1 MLRITK
7 ESEYAFLLL
16 SAVLSADGEPKSTTI
31 LASTARIAVPMSGK
45 VLKRLAQ
52 RGILTSVRGAHGGY
66 RLARE
71 AQNITALDVVEAME
85 GMPELVECTNGEG
98 SCVLAEHCRF
108 SPFWMR
114 LNNEICAMLRKKT
127 LADMQVFER
136 NESHVVLEDYR
147 GKPKAS

>member
-16 SAVLSADGEPKSTTI
+16 SAVLAADGTPQSTTL
-31 LASTARIAVPMSGK
+31 LAAATKIAVPMSGK

-66 RLARE
+66 RLSRE
-71 AQNITALDVVEAME
+71 ASTISALDVVEAME
-85 GMPELVECTNGEG
+85 GIPELVECANGEG
-98 SCVLAEHCRF
+98 SCVLANHCQF
-108 SPFWMR
+108 SPFWVR
-114 LNNEICAMLRKKT
+114 INDDICAMLRKKT

-136 NESHVVLEDYR
+136 NKSHIVLKDYR
-147 GKPKAS
+147 GKTKAS